1 MALMPTT
8 SNYTSRILAC
18 ELPVIF
24 YTTGTWTRT
33 RTSAGIYHMEI
44 DAADQTG
51 TLEVPISGIVSR
63 YFRNTSDVGAP
74 NPSRGLRLMGVT
86 YNYAIGTASMD
97 AHSADIIRVLYNA
110 AGAPTVSTAVG
121 GTLTPA
127 LATTFGTVTTTG
139 LYRTQQTLPTPI
151 FMNPTQEDETLF
163 YVVTINATATSTY
176 NSHAV
181 SFNFQIVQ

>member
-8 SNYTSRILAC
+8 SNYTSRILAT

-24 YTTGTWTRT
+24 FTTGTWTIT
-33 RTSAGIYHMEI
+33 RGSAGIYYMEVN
-44 DAADQTG
+44 AADQTA
-51 TLEVPISGIVSR
+51 TIEVPISGIVSR

-86 YNYAIGTASMD
+86 YDYAIGTASMD
-97 AHSADIIRVLYNA
+97 AHSADIVRVLYNA
-110 AGAPTVSTAVG
+110 AAAPTVTTAVG

-127 LATTFGTVTTTG
+127 LATTFGTITTTG

-163 YVVTINATATSTY
+163 YVVTVNNALTTVY
-176 NSHAV
+176 RSHAFA
-181 SFNFQIVQ
+181 FNFQIVQ